1 MRELTKKEQEQIW
14 KEVKEEFPDDEMMQE
29 IHYTR
34 MKLYLLT
41 KDLSTEDLLKFFNTE
56 TIPGKTQLTPT
67 RSVA

>member
-1 MRELTKKEQEQIW
+1 MREITEEEKKQIW

-41 KDLSTEDLLKFFNTE
+41 KDLSIEERIIFFNSAV
-56 TIPGKTQLTPT
+56 IASK
-67 RSVA
+67 S